1 MEKCNIKRLRLFITA
16 FVKIILVFIGKC
28 LFLLGICLVCVES
41 AIFWYINI
49 FHYPFCKNYIGFY
62 WKVFA
67 FVGNLPCLC
76 RKPLFFGILIF
87 FITDYEKVI
96 KNILYAI
103 CKMLLVE
110 LY

>member
-1 MEKCNIKRLRLFITA
+1 MPLE
-16 FVKIILVFIGKC
+16 ILCKSFSDFYGK
-28 LFLLGICLVCVES
+28 VQYKATET
-41 AIFWYINI
+41 
-49 FHYPFCKNYIGFY
+49 FHYRFCKNYIGFY
-62 WKVFA
+62 WKVFV

-76 RKPLFFGILIF
+76 EESLFFGILIF

>member
-1 MEKCNIKRLRLFITA
+1 MVLRMLCESFSDFYEKVQYKVAET
-16 FVKIILVFIGKC
+16 
-28 LFLLGICLVCVES
+28 
-41 AIFWYINI
+41 
-49 FHYPFCKNYIGFY
+49 FHYRFCKNYIGFY
-62 WKVFA
+62 WKVFV

-76 RKPLFFGILIF
+76 RKPLFFGISIV
-87 FITDYEKVI
+87 FIADYEKVI